1 MPKIGTYAMV
11 NAKVRAMRSDLISP
25 NTFQNMMD
33 ARNLHDLI
41 SRLSHT
47 RLEDVIKQVKED
59 DPVALEKV
67 LFQSEISEL
76 LKIKKYSK
84 GTPDVLIDIFLQRYE
99 GERLKAI
106 LRSWHG
112 KEELDPIYYTKIRD
126 TLQVDALLSTQTIE
140 EFLYQLN
147 ESQFRKPL
155 EAHFQTYKDRKT
167 LFPLELAID
176 KYVFQQ
182 LFDCLKTFDRNDRAI
197 AKRLVGV
204 EIDIKNL
211 DWIGRYRRYYKLSS
225 AEIANLLLPN
235 GYRIGSSQ
243 IQEIMAG
250 KDLFQAIMGLPGLS
264 ALSID
269 KSQDESLAFEAM
281 EQFLYKLLY
290 QEAGHAFGQ
299 FPFSIGAILGYYYLL
314 KIESKNIKTLL
325 YAKAYG
331 IAESQIQELVIL

>member
-1 MPKIGTYAMV
+1 MARIGTYAMV
-11 NAKVRAMRSDLISP
+11 NAKVRAMRSELISAQ
-25 NTFQNMMD
+25 TFQNMID

-41 SRLSHT
+41 SRLSQT
-47 RLEDVIKQVKED
+47 RLENVLKQVKEA

-67 LFQSEISEL
+67 LYQAEIDEL

-84 GTPDVLIDIFLQRYE
+84 RTPDILIDIFLQRYE

-106 LRSWHG
+106 LRSWHS
-112 KEELDPIYYTKIRD
+112 KEDLDPIYYTRIKD
-126 TLQVDALLSTQTIE
+126 SLPVDELLASKSIE
-140 EFLYQLN
+140 EFLFQLS
-147 ESQFRKPL
+147 ESSFRKPL
-155 EAHFQTYKDRKT
+155 EETIQTYKDRKT
-167 LFPLELAID
+167 LFPIELAID
-176 KYVFQQ
+176 KYVFKQ
-182 LFDCLKTFDRNDRAI
+182 LFDCIESFDRKDKSI
-197 AKRLVGV
+197 ARRLIGV

-235 GYRIGSSQ
+235 GYRIGSAQ

-250 KDLFQAIMGLPGLS
+250 KDLFQAIMGISGLS
-264 ALSID
+264 GLAIE
-269 KSQDESLAFEAM
+269 KSEDESMAFEAM

-290 QEAGHAFGQ
+290 QEAGHAFGE

-314 KIESKNIKTLL
+314 RIESKNIKTLI